1 MHNAITIMP
10 TKNVTAEEWA
20 DTEERKQLFRVN
32 ALIRPSVFNPSQWA
46 WNAPVIDALTAAMN
60 GGEVDSLMADA
71 EPKAQQG
78 NDTTWE
84 QFDQVLAAAGLE

>member
-1 MHNAITIMP
+1 M
-10 TKNVTAEEWA
+10 
-20 DTEERKQLFRVN
+20 
-32 ALIRPSVFNPSQWA
+32 WA
-46 WNAPVIDALTAAMN
+46 WNAPIIDALTAALN
-60 GGEVDSLMADA
+60 GAAVEQLMADA